1 MKWGIILMLKEIN
14 CSLFNQKK
22 IKFHEGLNVV
32 LGDDKASN
40 SIGKTTLL
48 LIIDFIFGGNS
59 YINGNNDTVTNLGNH
74 SFEFCF
80 EFKNSNYYFRRTTQN
95 YNFVEICDEK
105 YNKESELSLDKY
117 KRFLEKMYKVEYLGT
132 NFRSVVGNFCRIWGK
147 ENYFVNKPLKQK
159 DSKNENSIN
168 NLIKLFNKYTL
179 IDNFEQQ
186 YKKIQNKKEALKK
199 AFNNDL
205 IPSVTKYQYEK
216 NKSEIL
222 SINNKIE
229 RFKKSI
235 GDRDLDLSSIA
246 SEELLELKEQKNK
259 LHVQKSQIE
268 SKIKRMEK
276 NLNSDDLKITAKLN
290 KLNDFFPNINMKK
303 LQEINDFHKQMS
315 TSLKK
320 EILEEIDNMK
330 YILTK
335 IDHDINYINNKMKDK
350 TTIKNVTDYN
360 VERLA
365 ELISKKNKLEQ
376 INSYYEE
383 NYILQEGLKNIK
395 IDLYNKKNDVLSNI
409 AKSINI
415 RMYEIFEKIYG
426 DKRNSPTF
434 SVTQESYDLK
444 RLNDTGTGSSY
455 INLIVF
461 DLSVFE
467 LTDLPFIIHDS
478 ILFKNIQTSA
488 FENLVRLYNQYTK
501 QSFIAIDEI
510 SKFSDETR
518 CILND
523 KKVISLS
530 SNQILFEINWKLSK

>member
-1 MKWGIILMLKEIN
+1 MLKEIN

-32 LGDDKASN
+32 LGDNKASN

-59 YINGNNDTVTNLGNH
+59 YINGNNDTVTNIGNH
-74 SFEFCF
+74 SFEFYF
-80 EFKNSNYYFRRTTQN
+80 EFKNNNYYFRRTTQN

-105 YNKESELSLDKY
+105 YNRKSELSLDKY
-117 KRFLEKMYKVEYLGT
+117 KQFLEEMYKVEYLGT

-147 ENYFVNKPLKQK
+147 ENYNVNKPLKQK

-199 AFNNDL
+199 AFNNNL
-205 IPSVTKYQYEK
+205 IPSITKHQYEK
-216 NKSEIL
+216 NKNEIL
-222 SINNKIE
+222 SISNKIE
-229 RFKKSI
+229 KLKKSI
-235 GDRDLDLSSIA
+235 GDSDLDLSSVE

-259 LHVQKSQIE
+259 LYVQKSQIE
-268 SKIKRMEK
+268 NKIKRMEK
-276 NLNSDDLKITAKLN
+276 NLNSEDLKITAKLN
-290 KLNDFFPNINMKK
+290 KLNEFFSNINMRK
-303 LQEINDFHKQMS
+303 LQEINEFHKQMS
-315 TSLKK
+315 NSLKK
-320 EILEEIDNMK
+320 ELLVEIDNMK
-330 YILTK
+330 YISTK
-335 IDHDINYINNKMKDK
+335 IENDIRYIDNKMKDK
-350 TTIKNVTDYN
+350 AKIKNVTDYN

-365 ELISKKNKLEQ
+365 ELISKKNTLER
-376 INSYYEE
+376 INGYYEE
-383 NYILQEGLKNIK
+383 NHTAQEDLKIIK
-395 IDLYNKKNDVLSNI
+395 IDLYNKKNEILSNI
-409 AKSINI
+409 EKNINI
-415 RMYEIFEKIYG
+415 RMYEIFKKIYG

-434 SVTQESYDLK
+434 TITQESYDLK

-455 INLIVF
+455 INLIAF

-467 LTDLPFIIHDS
+467 LTNLPFIIHDS

-488 FENLVRLYNQYTK
+488 FENLVGLYSQHTR
-501 QSFIAIDEI
+501 QTFIAIDEI
-510 SKFSDETR
+510 NKFSETIR
-518 CILND
+518 SILND

-530 SNQILFEINWKLSK
+530 CDKTLFETNWKLSKE

>member
-1 MKWGIILMLKEIN
+1 MLKEIN

-80 EFKNSNYYFRRTTQN
+80 EFKNNNYYFRRTTQN

-105 YNKESELSLDKY
+105 YNKVSELSLDKY
-117 KRFLEKMYKVEYLGT
+117 KQFLEKMYKVEYLGT

-235 GDRDLDLSSIA
+235 GDSDLDLSSMA

-259 LHVQKSQIE
+259 LYVQKSQIE
-268 SKIKRMEK
+268 SKIKRMER
-276 NLNSDDLKITAKLN
+276 NLNSEDLKITAKLN
-290 KLNDFFPNINMKK
+290 KLNEFFPNINMKK

-320 EILEEIDNMK
+320 EIIEEIDSMK

-383 NYILQEGLKNIK
+383 NYTVQEGLKNIK
-395 IDLYNKKNDVLSNI
+395 IDLYNKKNEILSNI

-455 INLIVF
+455 INLIAF

-488 FENLVRLYNQYTK
+488 FENLVRLYSQYTR

-510 SKFSDETR
+510 CKFSDATR

-530 SNQILFEINWKLSK
+530 CNQILFETNWKLSK